1 MASAHSIDRLGVHD
15 SVEAV
20 FPPAVLVDWLD
31 ERDLPVDVTVA
42 SDDDLPACDAVVTF
56 EHREAF
62 ADLDWVHS
70 IQAGYD
76 RFPLETFEARDVLLT
91 NSTGIHGRTVGE
103 TVAGFLLA
111 FSRRL
116 HRHVRHGTD
125 RVWQRPAW
133 DDAFTLPGMR
143 ICVLGTGT
151 LGSGVATVA
160 GALGLEVVG
169 IDRTGEPV
177 EGFDRVTTGDG
188 FDEELAAADFV
199 VATVPLTDET
209 RGLLDRSAFETMP
222 ATAYVINVSRGPVV
236 DEAALIAA
244 LQDGEL
250 AGAALDVF
258 ETEPLPEDSP
268 LWGMDEVIVTP
279 HCAAF
284 TRDYFRDIG
293 EIVAE
298 NVRRLAANEAPVNH
312 VV

>member
-1 MASAHSIDRLGVHD
+1 MAPDQSIDRLGVHD

-42 SDDDLPACDAVVTF
+42 SDDTVSDCDAIVTF
-56 EHREAF
+56 EHRETF
-62 ADLDWVHS
+62 SDLEWVHT

-76 RFPLETFEARDVLLT
+76 RFPLDTFEERTVLLT
-91 NSTGIHGRTVGE
+91 NSTGIHGRTIGE

-116 HRHVRHGTD
+116 HRHVRHETD
-125 RVWQRPAW
+125 RVWERPAW
-133 DDAFTLPGMR
+133 DDAFTLDGMR
-143 ICVLGTGT
+143 VCVLGTGT
-151 LGSGVATVA
+151 LGSGVAAVT
-160 GALGLEVVG
+160 GGLGLEVVG

-177 EGFDRVTTGDG
+177 EGFDRVSTGDG

-199 VATVPLTDET
+199 VATVPLTDAT

-222 ATAYVINVSRGPVV
+222 ETTYVINVSRGPVI
-236 DEAALIAA
+236 DEAALIDA
-244 LQDGEL
+244 LEDDEI

-258 ETEPLPEDSP
+258 ETEPLPDDSP
-268 LWGMDEVIVTP
+268 LWAMDEVIVTP
-279 HCAAF
+279 HCGAF
-284 TRDYFRDIG
+284 TRDYFRDVG

-298 NVRRLAANEAPVNH
+298 NVRRLASGEKPTNR